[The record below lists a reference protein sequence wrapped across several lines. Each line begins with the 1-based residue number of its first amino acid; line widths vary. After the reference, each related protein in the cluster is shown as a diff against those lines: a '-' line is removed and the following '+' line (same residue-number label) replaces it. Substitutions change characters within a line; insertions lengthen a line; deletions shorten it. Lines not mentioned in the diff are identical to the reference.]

1 MTWSAFL
8 QAMRTGIQ
16 SRVGG
21 AAQRGA
27 RRAPQQHTMSVST
40 QANQITNHPEMGL
53 EQVFWDNLVLDEYG
67 EPAVLTTCQRPTTDQ
82 VAVRSSSQVE
92 TNRPWENMM
101 LDEYGEPSV
110 LMLIPPL

>member
-16 SRVGG
+16 ARVGG

-27 RRAPQQHTMSVST
+27 RRAPQQTMSVST
-40 QANQITNHPEMGL
+40 QANQITNHPDMGM

-67 EPAVLTTCQRPTTDQ
+67 EPAVLTTCQRPATHQ
-82 VAVRSSSQVE
+82 VAVHSASQAE
-92 TNRPWENMM
+92 KNRPWENMM